1 MTNRSAPPDKP
12 YMYAFSSA
20 RLVLL
25 VCMVLALMAFSLMLG
40 IRIERYQRANKV
52 IEYERLRRLSAQ
64 PPPEEVTT
72 LSETESG
79 FVQPVTSAAEPPER
93 SEPKPTAPKPAVS
106 PKPTAPV
113 SEPKIEP
120 KKPAP
125 PPEIKKAAE
134 GHYAVQVASS
144 QDKIMADSQVEIL
157 KGNGFE
163 AYIEEID
170 LKAKG
175 RFFRVMVG
183 PFRTEAKAAEVRG
196 KLIKDSRFSDSYIR
210 YLP

>member
-1 MTNRSAPPDKP
+1 MTNKSAPPDKP
-12 YMYAFSSA
+12 YIYAFSSA

-40 IRIERYQRANKV
+40 IRIERYQRTNKV
-52 IEYERLRRLSAQ
+52 IEYERQRRLSAQ

-72 LSETESG
+72 LPETESG
-79 FVQPVTSAAEPPER
+79 FVQPVPSAPEPPEG
-93 SEPKPTAPKPAVS
+93 SEAKSTAPPKPK
-106 PKPTAPV
+106 APV
-113 SEPKIEP
+113 SEPKIKP

-125 PPEIKKAAE
+125 PPEIKKPAE

-144 QDKIMADSQVEIL
+144 QDKIMADSMVKIL
-157 KGNGFE
+157 KGKGFE
-163 AYIEEID
+163 TYIEEID

-183 PFRTEAKAAEVRG
+183 PFQTKVKAAEVRG